1 MAMSSARKVISIAGR
16 SSSGVVNKGV
26 AFAPVQ
32 FAQRRWADESYET
45 RYHVYLNPDKKII
58 VTAESA
64 GQALRECGVKR
75 PYKLVRGQNITH
87 QKSGI
92 VRKGRLVK
100 N

>member
-1 MAMSSARKVISIAGR
+1 MSAARKVISIAGR
-16 SSSGVVNKGV
+16 SSSSTQNKGL
-26 AFAPVQ
+26 AFELVQ
-32 FAQRRWADESYET
+32 FAPRRWADEGYQT
-45 RYHVYLNPDKKII
+45 RYHVYVNPDKKII

-87 QKSGI
+87 QKSSI

-100 N
+100 D